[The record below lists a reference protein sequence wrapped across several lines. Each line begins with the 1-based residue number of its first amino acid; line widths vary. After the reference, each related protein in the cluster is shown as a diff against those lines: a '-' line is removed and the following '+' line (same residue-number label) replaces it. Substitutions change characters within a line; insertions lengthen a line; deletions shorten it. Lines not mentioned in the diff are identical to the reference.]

1 MSLRFCPQITIGY
14 LFREFRMICPI
25 DFFWILV
32 FLCLSRSR
40 CRRGSPAEFPRFTAL
55 KCSSN
60 IICMDLC
67 TGRLRVLWTNDG
79 KNKIGFRG
87 SQYAGHSCQWHVIRP
102 FDRYGPRHILPKI
115 VRMLIFDVWS
125 ESPSKTYVVFRFIKH
140 RFCINIACM
149 FLVWLFLLV
158 VHVFSNQLL
167 VRLRHC
173 MFVRLR
179 HCMFTCLTLFHAEC
193 SFSVV
198 CQAHGLKAQDP
209 LAKAQGAHG
218 TWAVCLLPIAHELCY
233 GAHQMCPFI
242 LPITQPTN
250 SAH

>member
-1 MSLRFCPQITIGY
+1 MSVY
-14 LFREFRMICPI
+14 LFLNFGPFVPFPFQVSSWFARWVSSFYSVEMLQQYNMYGSLYWQVASLVNQWWQKQNWVS
-25 DFFWILV
+25 WISV
-32 FLCLSRSR
+32 
-40 CRRGSPAEFPRFTAL
+40 RGSFLPVAFHKT
-55 KCSSN
+55 
-60 IICMDLC
+60 
-67 TGRLRVLWTNDG
+67 LR
-79 KNKIGFRG
+79 
-87 SQYAGHSCQWHVIRP
+87 
-102 FDRYGPRHILPKI
+102 PRHMLPKM